1 MKQVC
6 AMFHLTRQAVYKY
19 RRVMV
24 RQQVQECMIV
34 KMVQDIRR
42 KMPMIGG
49 KKLYRMLAEDLEK
62 LSGSVGR
69 DKFFG
74 ILRKN
79 DLLIKR
85 RRRYAKTTNSRHWFY
100 VYGNLIKDRT
110 VDGPNQVFVADITYL
125 RLKDGFCYL
134 ALVTDIYSRKI
145 VGYDVS
151 SSLSID
157 GALRAIK
164 MALAGIPV
172 SSGEGGT
179 KLIHHS
185 DRGIQYC
192 SHEYTNLLK
201 EHGVDISMGEAGNP
215 YDNAIAERVNGILK
229 TEFLLDSTFPDLQAA
244 ARAVREAITIY
255 NNLRPHMSIGYQTP
269 SARYAA

>member
-1 MKQVC
+1 MKRVC

-19 RRVMV
+19 RHAMV
-24 RQQVQECMIV
+24 RQTVQEYMII
-34 KMVQDIRR
+34 KMVQDVRR

-62 LSGSVGR
+62 LNGSVGR
-69 DKFFG
+69 DKFFD

-79 DLLIKR
+79 ELLAKR
-85 RRRYAKTTNSRHWFY
+85 RRRYATTTNSRHWFY
-100 VYGNLIKDRT
+100 VYGNLIKGRT

-125 RLKDGFCYL
+125 RLRDSFCYL
-134 ALVTDIYSRKI
+134 ALVTDVYSRKI

-157 GALRAIK
+157 GALRALK
-164 MALAGIPV
+164 MALCGV
-172 SSGEGGT
+172 EDTS
-179 KLIHHS
+179 KLVHHS

-192 SHEYTNLLK
+192 SHEYTDLLK
-201 EHGVDISMGEAGNP
+201 VHKVSISMGEAGNP
-215 YDNAIAERVNGILK
+215 YDNAIAERINGILK
-229 TEFLLDSTFPDLQAA
+229 TEFLLDSTFADLEAA
-244 ARAVREAITIY
+244 TRAVREAIMIY
-255 NNLRPHMSIGYQTP
+255 NDLRPHMSINYQTP

>member
-1 MKQVC
+1 MSQVC

-19 RRVMV
+19 RRSVV
-24 RQQVQECMIV
+24 RQTVQEYMIV
-34 KMVQDIRR
+34 KMVQDVRR

-49 KKLYRMLAEDLEK
+49 KKLYRMLAEYLEK

-69 DKFFG
+69 DKFFD

-79 DLLIKR
+79 GLLVER
-85 RRRYAKTTNSRHWFY
+85 RRRYATTTNSRHWFY
-100 VYGNLIKDRT
+100 VYGNLIKGIT
-110 VDGPNQVFVADITYL
+110 VDGPNEVFVADITYL
-125 RLKDGFCYL
+125 RLRSGFCYL
-134 ALVTDIYSRKI
+134 ALVTDVYSRKI

-157 GALRAIK
+157 GALRALK
-164 MALAGIPV
+164 MAL
-172 SSGEGGT
+172 SGVDDT
-179 KLIHHS
+179 SKLIHHS

-192 SHEYTNLLK
+192 SHEYTNLLRMNR
-201 EHGVDISMGEAGNP
+201 VSISMGETGNP

-229 TEFLLDSTFPDLQAA
+229 TEFLLDSTFADIQTAA
-244 ARAVREAITIY
+244 KAVCEAVTIY

>member
-19 RRVMV
+19 RRVIV
-24 RQQVQECMIV
+24 RQQVQEHMIV

-62 LSGSVGR
+62 LNGSVGR
-69 DKFFG
+69 DKFFD

-79 DLLIKR
+79 GLLIER
-85 RRRYAKTTNSRHWFY
+85 RKRYATTTNSRHWFY
-100 VYGNLIKDRT
+100 VYGNLIKDRA

-151 SSLSID
+151 NSLSID
-157 GALRAIK
+157 GALRALK
-164 MALAGIPV
+164 MALAGIHV
-172 SSGEGGT
+172 SSGEGSR

-201 EHGVDISMGEAGNP
+201 EHGVGISMGEAGNP

>member
-24 RQQVQECMIV
+24 RQQVQEYMIV
-34 KMVQDIRR
+34 KMVHDIRR

-100 VYGNLIKDRT
+100 VYGNLIKDRA
-110 VDGPNQVFVADITYL
+110 VDGPIH
-125 RLKDGFCYL
+125 LKRAYYYAAYL
-134 ALVTDIYSRKI
+134 A
-145 VGYDVS
+145 
-151 SSLSID
+151 
-157 GALRAIK
+157 
-164 MALAGIPV
+164 
-172 SSGEGGT
+172 EG
-179 KLIHHS
+179 
-185 DRGIQYC
+185 
-192 SHEYTNLLK
+192 
-201 EHGVDISMGEAGNP
+201 VW
-215 YDNAIAERVNGILK
+215 
-229 TEFLLDSTFPDLQAA
+229 
-244 ARAVREAITIY
+244 
-255 NNLRPHMSIGYQTP
+255 
-269 SARYAA
+269 